1 MKSLE
6 TIQKVAKFCKIFS
19 KIAYVFCIISII
31 FLIIAGITALSMPN
45 TITFN
50 SKQLLIFDESENL
63 DVEFSRSTFFDQC
76 VVAAIIVIGE
86 LYLAKK
92 AIKYFEFEL
101 EEGTPF
107 TNKSANEIKNLGILT
122 IAVPII
128 VSLVAL
134 IAHIIIKAVMENVA
148 DFEANIDIS
157 LSLGLF
163 LLFLS
168 AVFRYGASLTE
179 AKSENTEEK
188 EAEAEVEVE
197 AKTEDKE

>member
-31 FLIIAGITALSMPN
+31 VLIIAGITALSMPN

-101 EEGTPF
+101 
-107 TNKSANEIKNLGILT
+107 
-122 IAVPII
+122 
-128 VSLVAL
+128 
-134 IAHIIIKAVMENVA
+134 
-148 DFEANIDIS
+148 
-157 LSLGLF
+157 
-163 LLFLS
+163 
-168 AVFRYGASLTE
+168 
-179 AKSENTEEK
+179 
-188 EAEAEVEVE
+188 
-197 AKTEDKE
+197 